1 MTEVL
6 VFDTQAPCDSVTG
19 ERPVRAV
26 IKQCKGKGSEAL
38 SLEMLQDTRQE
49 TSQEDVI
56 IEGGT
61 LDEVIVEGKTATSP
75 WWHGMCQAVV
85 LAVVAAVLLKRI
97 SNLMTRTSTKHNKQ
111 NQT

>member
-38 SLEMLQDTRQE
+38 SLEMLQGTRQE

-75 WWHGMCQAVV
+75 WWHGMCAPAVV
-85 LAVVAAVLLKRI
+85 LAVVAAVLLKRLLTNDKNI
-97 SNLMTRTSTKHNKQ
+97 NKTQ
-111 NQT
+111 